1 MDQVRQVLQYHHY
14 AYRTEK
20 TYCSWI
26 EQYIRFHKCNKHPRE
41 MGKKEIES
49 FLSHLATD
57 RKVSASTQRQALNA
71 VIFLYKH
78 VLDIPVA
85 EDIEAVRAKKFVRPP
100 VVMSKHEVQR
110 VLVHMQGIHLLMA
123 RMLYGCGLRLMECI
137 RLRIKDLDLTGI

>member
-1 MDQVRQVLQYHHY
+1 MENFLDIAYIQLKIFHVGMLVNYIMENKKKFRPAHDLKLMDQVRQVLQYHHY

-57 RKVSASTQRQALNA
+57 RKVSASTQLH
-71 VIFLYKH
+71 I
-78 VLDIPVA
+78 
-85 EDIEAVRAKKFVRPP
+85 
-100 VVMSKHEVQR
+100 
-110 VLVHMQGIHLLMA
+110 LL
-123 RMLYGCGLRLMECI
+123 RCRT
-137 RLRIKDLDLTGI
+137 LRILSVVKL